1 VKSPQG
7 GRPKKRVQALYA
19 YEAAADTELDMREN
33 DIITVHLEIRIYLT
47 APQNRKSEPG
57 PRA

>member
-1 VKSPQG
+1 M
-7 GRPKKRVQALYA
+7 QALYA

-33 DIITVHLEIRIYLT
+33 DIITVHPETRIYLT